1 MALEV
6 ERYNVTGKNANEM
19 INYGEKLIQLAKD
32 EVVKHAGHTKHTEV
46 AAIYRQI
53 VNIEKAIH
61 TLDVDGSVMR
71 RHDAEVSLY
80 AAELA
85 LHILFKKLAQEHI

>member
-6 ERYNVTGKNANEM
+6 ERYNVTGKSANEM
-19 INYGEKLIQLAKD
+19 INYGEKLIDLAKE
-32 EVVKHAGHTKHTEV
+32 EVAKHAGHTQHHDV
-46 AAIYRQI
+46 AAINRQI
-53 VNIEKAIH
+53 VAIERAIH
-61 TLDVDGSVMR
+61 TLATDGSVMR

-85 LHILFKKLAQEHI
+85 LHILFKKLAQGHF